1 MEKVLVHNCRT
12 LESGDI
18 PDNWVI
24 FSDRVLKTGNGSSW
38 EQEVFD
44 VSVDAARGFLTPAMV
59 DTHTHGGN
67 GHSPSSDIDSL
78 REIRDFQKSQGV
90 YFGVI
95 SLVTSD
101 LEEILSLI
109 EAAKAFSDEDPGF
122 LGLHLEG
129 PFLSHD
135 QKGAHDP
142 ELLRDPT
149 EGELQTIID
158 AGVTSST
165 NIVFSM
171 TVASELFSSAQLDL
185 LTQAGIA
192 LCLGHTNSDYQQAKE
207 FFALHGKVLTHA
219 FNGMPGIHHR
229 SPGPVPAAMDNPET
243 YLELIADGIH
253 VNPAAIRLIDPKRVL
268 LVTDSMVA
276 TGLADGQYQLGS
288 LQVTVEDSVA
298 RTADGALAGS
308 TLTMP
313 RAVKIYAEAIGNQQL
328 ALRAAIENPLRAYG
342 LKPASLQPE
351 EAARLVLWD
360 KELNL
365 IKTFNL

>member
-12 LESGDI
+12 LESGDTA
-18 PDNWVI
+18 DNWVI

-44 VSVDAARGFLTPAMV
+44 VSVDAAGGFLTPAMV

-78 REIRDFQKSQGV
+78 RAIRDFQKSQGV

-101 LEEILSLI
+101 LKEILSLI
-109 EAAKAFSDEDPGF
+109 EIAKAYSAEDPGF

-142 ELLRDPT
+142 QLLREPT
-149 EGELQTIID
+149 ESELQTIIE
-158 AGVTSST
+158 AGATAAT

-171 TVASELFSSAQLDL
+171 TVASEMFTSVQLEL

-192 LCLGHTNSDYQQAKE
+192 LCLGHTNSDYHQAKK

-219 FNGMPGIHHR
+219 FNAMPGIHHR
-229 SPGPVPAAMDNPET
+229 NPGPVPAAIDNTET

-253 VNPAAIRLIDPKRVL
+253 VDPAVLRLIDPNRVL

-276 TGLADGQYQLGS
+276 TGLEDGQYQLGS
-288 LQVTVEDSVA
+288 LRVTVENSVA
-298 RTADGALAGS
+298 RTTDGALAGS

-313 RAVKIYAEAIGNQQL
+313 RAVKVYASAIGNKEL
-328 ALRAAIENPLRAYG
+328 ALKAAIENPLRAYS
-342 LKPASLQPE
+342 LKPASLEPG

-360 KELNL
+360 EELNL
-365 IKTFNL
+365 LKTFNL